1 MIIKRRKKVNK
12 FFEFF
17 NNKYSF
23 SEENLI
29 NMYGEDYF
37 SFKEMMR
44 NKNLLD
50 PKSPN
55 KIIIMEKE
63 IDKFMEDMTYSRGR
77 RKRR

>member
-1 MIIKRRKKVNK
+1 MNK